1 MKVFDRFHVYLWN
14 GRDNNCNSCL
24 FAGVLP
30 GGRHVLV
37 DPGHILTPSTGEPAL
52 ERLLAEIGRD
62 GLDPSAIDLVIL
74 THGHPDHVE
83 GAVELRRLGAKV
95 AMHREDEAIFR
106 RLGGEVDLYLQDGTL
121 ELGAECRLEVLHSP
135 GHSPGHV
142 TLYWPERKVLVAGD
156 CVFYRSTGRTD
167 FPGGSPDQ
175 LFSSIG
181 RMAALDVEELLCGH
195 PYGHSGFL
203 RGREEVRE
211 NFEYILRYL

>member
-30 GGRHVLV
+30 GGKHVLV
-37 DPGHILTPSTGEPAL
+37 DPGHFVTPAMGESAL
-52 ERLLAEIGRD
+52 ERLLAGIRRD
-62 GLDPSAIDLVIL
+62 GLDPSAIGLVIL

-83 GAVELRRLGAKV
+83 GAVDLARLGAKV
-95 AMHREDEAIFR
+95 ALHREDGELFR
-106 RLGGEVDLYLQDGTL
+106 RMGGEADLYLQDGTL
-121 ELGAECRLEVLHSP
+121 ELDGEFRLDVLHSP
-135 GHSPGHV
+135 GHSPGHI

-167 FPGGSPDQ
+167 FPGGDAGQ
-175 LFSSIG
+175 LRRSIE

-195 PYGHSGFL
+195 PYGHSGFI

-211 NFEYILRYL
+211 NFRIILTYL